1 MFKER
6 EFNRIF
12 YNGCTQS
19 FYNYRFYMNKSHN
32 KMKMKNKI
40 WHIIYYQLIKRHYF
54 GITSS
59 IRVLPDFLIIGA
71 KRCGTTS
78 LFTYLP
84 EHPSIIESHHD
95 NMGFF
100 NDNYHLGV
108 NWYKSFFTTI
118 STKKRI
124 EKEQG
129 KCLSFDVT
137 TRYIEQKSTAENIK
151 KIKPDMKIIVILR
164 NPIDRAYSQF
174 NLSKKELTQSLD
186 FESEVFRE
194 ITELEKKM
202 ENNNELEFNKEK
214 QHYIQRGLYAKQLK
228 SWFEIFPRDNI
239 LILSTEDFKN
249 DNNMT
254 YSKIFD
260 FLDIPE
266 HSINK
271 KEMIGKGEYEPM
283 KETAR
288 KMLIEFYK
296 KHNEDLFKLIGKKF
310 DWNS

>member
-1 MFKER
+1 MKYKTES
-6 EFNRIF
+6 
-12 YNGCTQS
+12 S
-19 FYNYRFYMNKSHN
+19 FPNTISKLYHGLLKQNYRYISAPF
-32 KMKMKNKI
+32 
-40 WHIIYYQLIKRHYF
+40 
-54 GITSS
+54 
-59 IRVLPDFLIIGA
+59 RVLPDFFVIGVV
-71 KRCGTTS
+71 RSGTTS
-78 LFTYLP
+78 LFHYLNQ
-84 EHPSIIESHHD
+84 HPNIVGASYDELGYFD
-95 NMGFF
+95 
-100 NDNYHLGV
+100 DNYHLGV